1 MGKNTYKQ
9 LISNKMR
16 CLSDFNICDMKDEDM
31 RAKLRQAIA
40 EKPDK
45 DPQEVLDYFCRPMI
59 QAKVNSWDEGA

>member
-59 QAKVNSWDEGA
+59 QAKVNSWDEEV

>member
-31 RAKLRQAIA
+31 RAKLRQAILD
-40 EKPDK
+40 KPDK

-59 QAKVNSWDEGA
+59 QAKVNSWDEEV